1 MSRPVVHFE
10 IHARDFGR
18 ITDFYSKA
26 FDWTVD
32 ADNPMNYGIVQNE
45 GEGINGGIAQRGD
58 DDPGVMFY
66 IAVPDLQAALDQVA
80 LRVGEPGERDH
91 AGDFHRLQHRLP
103 ARFADPEGNL
113 IGLVKEQ

>member
-1 MSRPVVHFE
+1 MPRPVVHFE

-32 ADNPMNYGIVQNE
+32 ADNPMNYGIVQND

-66 IAVPDLQAALDQVA
+66 IAVPDLQAALDQVKA
-80 LRVGEPGERDH
+80 AGGKTVLEPMEIPGMVS
-91 AGDFHRLQHRLP
+91 L